1 MTRVTFPTGR
11 IASTLCVCLI
21 ACRDSTHSADD
32 VCSFEYQNDKTDDGR
47 TIGTLV
53 ADDTGAY
60 SIHVAVRWPSNES
73 DPGSAPVAVT
83 LQGGWDHE
91 GTPINN
97 DTPRL
102 DTTENVV
109 DIHLDLP
116 GAGESG
122 GENDRRGP
130 IAAAAVAA
138 VLRWAAGETVDA
150 GGCRLADRAPMA
162 NPEDLYLIGASNGG
176 NLAYSVLT
184 DDTLKLPPIAGLIT
198 WETPAGAEFVN
209 VELGK
214 DPTVYTP
221 GTCSWSVVDGIQCT
235 FPSERLTVGRIESGA
250 SALCFDLDDDAECSD
265 ADIAV
270 RGTEAKET
278 GEVMLSPAMRQAVA
292 DEGLSVQGYAS
303 LEETDVWWSY
313 RDAGRRVG
321 LLVAM
326 QPELPILLIGS
337 EEDHVLTTWSDHPHV
352 HGLGEALQAS
362 GAFWTRLNP
371 GSEWMQENQSPNP
384 PNLPLSL
391 AGDAAS
397 LLTEEQ
403 EDPLIHVLTAAV
415 QELSERHASGDWTS
429 DAYPP

>member
-1 MTRVTFPTGR
+1 MIRITLPTRR
-11 IASTLCVCLI
+11 IAAGLTLCLT

-32 VCSFEYQNDKTDDGR
+32 VCSFEYQNDKTDEGR

-53 ADDTGAY
+53 ADDTGSY
-60 SIHVAVRWPSNES
+60 EIHVAIRWPRTEQDAS
-73 DPGSAPVAVT
+73 SAPVALT

-91 GTPINN
+91 GTPISK
-97 DTPRL
+97 DMPRL

-109 DIHLDLP
+109 DLHLDLP

-138 VLRWAAGETVDA
+138 VLRWAAGEMVDA
-150 GGCRLADRAPMA
+150 GGCHLADRAPMA
-162 NPEDLYLIGASNGG
+162 NPADLYLIGASNGG

-184 DDTLKLPPIAGLIT
+184 DDSLSVPPVAGLIT

-221 GTCSWSVVDGIQCT
+221 GTCTWNRSTGIQCP
-235 FPSERLTVGRIESGA
+235 FPADQLTVGRTEGA
-250 SALCFDLDDDAECSD
+250 SSVLCFDTDDDHDCSD

-270 RGTEAKET
+270 HGTEAKET
-278 GEVMLSPAMRQAVA
+278 GEVMLSPLMRQAA
-292 DEGLSVQGYAS
+292 EEEGLTLQGYAS
-303 LEETDVWWSY
+303 IEDTDAWWSY
-313 RDAGRRVG
+313 RDAGRRVD
-321 LLVAM
+321 LLAAM
-326 QPELPILLIGS
+326 WPELPVLMIGS
-337 EEDHVLTTWSDHPHV
+337 EEDHVLTSWSDHPHL
-352 HGLGEALQAS
+352 HGLGEALQSS

-391 AGDAAS
+391 SGDQAT
-397 LLTEEQ
+397 LLTEDQ
-403 EDPLIHVLTAAV
+403 EDPLIHALTAAV
-415 QELSERHASGDWTS
+415 QELSDRHASGDWT
-429 DAYPP
+429 AEGHPP